1 MFKDCKSLAELNA
14 ERIQL
19 LQKDGVD
26 PLEIN
31 NAYNARKLQ
40 LLSESELT
48 NRFARVNPIIL
59 EAEPVQE
66 YSSIPFVGDPLRG
79 GCISLKVPS

>member
-1 MFKDCKSLAELNA
+1 MFKDCNSLAELNA

-19 LQKDGVD
+19 LQKDGAD

-40 LLSESELT
+40 ILSASELT
-48 NRFARVNPIIL
+48 NRFTKVKPIIL
-59 EAEPVQE
+59 EPDPVQE
-66 YSSIPFVGDPLRG
+66 YCSIPFVGDPLKG
-79 GCISLKVPS
+79 GCISLKVPN